1 MLGKMTQ
8 RAFIA
13 IYVLMILNLAFWLF
27 SIMGLFVLGTGP
39 ALRTVTEEFLNH
51 KFEYH
56 NYRFKEMWN
65 LYKKYFWIAN
75 GHFYV
80 FFGIELFLFYD
91 LYLTSQIKNMWMLPV
106 IFLLVFIMLAIAV
119 AGIYTLII
127 ESTFDVE
134 FKNAVKLAF
143 VGFFSDFK
151 DLLKFLLGLLV
162 IGALTKFWPGFLL
175 FLTISTTIFWGIFSS
190 KKWIGAISDQLE
202 AE

>member
-1 MLGKMTQ
+1 MLGRMTQ
-8 RAFIA
+8 RAFVA

-27 SIMGLFVLGTGP
+27 SLIGLFILGIGP
-39 ALRTVTEEFLNH
+39 ALRTITEVFLNH

-56 NYRFKEMWN
+56 NYHFKEMWQI
-65 LYKKYFWIAN
+65 YKKYFWIAN
-75 GHFYV
+75 GHFYS

-106 IFLLVFIMLAIAV
+106 IFLLVFVMITLTV
-119 AGIYTLII
+119 VGIYTLII

-143 VGFFSDFK
+143 VAFFSDFK
-151 DLLKFLLGLLV
+151 DLLKFIAGLVV

-175 FLTISTTIFWGIFSS
+175 FLTVSTIIVWGAFSS
-190 KKWIGAISDQLE
+190 KKWIGAIIDQLE
-202 AE
+202 AD